1 MLNGGEKR
9 RKKKKEEELKRKREN
24 GGGAG
29 YGGITERRE
38 RIRQSKYSNWYKWIT
53 EEGLIKSRWKSVAIF
68 RLENGQRGGLREKEE
83 VLGGRGKEI

>member
-1 MLNGGEKR
+1 M
-9 RKKKKEEELKRKREN
+9 